1 MEEKKYAVLLTDNQE
16 IKILECD
23 PQEEIFEI
31 ARGSLGCEWI
41 ELVEPDALSK
51 NGYLLLIDEEGKLKD
66 GPMPINC
73 IASDMY
79 GSDRHGDPIVGNAM
93 IVRAGDE
100 RLMLLTKAEA
110 EMLSSDLDAL
120 RDMSIE
126 RFQEHSVFSL
136 CPQPRAKSWMPP
148 GDRVAGKSEW
158 SDNQD
163 DG

>member
-16 IKILECD
+16 IKILEYD

-41 ELVEPDALSK
+41 ELVEPDVLSK

-100 RLMLLTKAEA
+100 RLMLLTKDEA
-110 EMLSSDLDAL
+110 EMLSTGLEAL

-126 RFQEHSVFSL
+126 KISGAFGL
-136 CPQPRAKSWMPP
+136 QPMPTTEREIMDATRRQSCRKV
-148 GDRVAGKSEW
+148 GMER
-158 SDNQD
+158 
-163 DG
+163 

>member
-100 RLMLLTKAEA
+100 RLMLLTKDEA
-110 EMLSSDLDAL
+110 EILSSGLDAL

-126 RFQEHSVFSL
+126 KISKAFGL
-136 CPQPRAKSWMPP
+136 QPMPSIEREIMDATRRQSCRKV
-148 GDRVAGKSEW
+148 GMER
-158 SDNQD
+158 
-163 DG
+163 